1 VDIVDAGTF
10 DWGQHRDRFFQFR
23 ANSETEGSGEI
34 SPWHTSGRRAFGI
47 RAQFEVLRD
56 IGSCLSAMSAHQL
69 MLGLETL
76 GLRCE
81 RHSYNTAALACWLAE
96 QPQVTW
102 VSYLG
107 NPEHPSHERARRYL
121 RHGFGSLLSFG
132 IRGGKK
138 AGFRLCDR
146 LKIITSTAK

>member
-76 GLRCE
+76 WPSVRASILQ
-81 RHSYNTAALACWLAE
+81 HSSSGILAGGA
-96 QPQVTW
+96 TTGD
-102 VSYLG
+102 LG
-107 NPEHPSHERARRYL
+107 VLPWKP
-121 RHGFGSLLSFG
+121 
-132 IRGGKK
+132 
-138 AGFRLCDR
+138 
-146 LKIITSTAK
+146 

>member
-1 VDIVDAGTF
+1 LSMPVLLTGANIEID
-10 DWGQHRDRFFQFR
+10 FF
-23 ANSETEGSGEI
+23 NSAQTLR
-34 SPWHTSGRRAFGI
+34 RRAAVRSAHGI
-47 RAQFEVLRD
+47 HLD

-107 NPEHPSHERARRYL
+107 NPEHPSHEGARRYL
-121 RHGFGSLLSFG
+121 GHGFRPLLSFG